1 MDAQTLCGLEIGNP
15 DDFGCV
21 GNAQPGFLF
30 GSRITIESTTFL
42 EKFGIIAGA
51 ASGLKIRMGLYT
63 DAVVGQDHL
72 PSTLVAQSG
81 EFTLQQGVN
90 EVSVANTQLSPA
102 DFWIVIL
109 LESQTAL
116 ARTCAGDNVYE
127 SFYQVQPYADGLP
140 ATISSPTS
148 FEDFK
153 YNWYIVV
160 QG

>member
-1 MDAQTLCGLEIGNP
+1 MDAQTLCGLKIGNP
-15 DDFGCV
+15 NDFGCV
-21 GNAQPGFLF
+21 GNANPGFVF
-30 GSRITIESTTFL
+30 GSRITVSSTTFL
-42 EKFGIIAGA
+42 KKFGIIAGA

-63 DAVVGQDHL
+63 DVVVGPDHL

-90 EVSVANTQLSPA
+90 EVDVADVQLSPA
-102 DFWIVIL
+102 DFWIIIQ

-116 ARTCAGDNVYE
+116 ARTCAGDNAYE
-127 SFYQVQPYADGLP
+127 AAWATRDYAAGLP
-140 ATISSPTS
+140 ATITDPNAYQ
-148 FEDFK
+148 DHK